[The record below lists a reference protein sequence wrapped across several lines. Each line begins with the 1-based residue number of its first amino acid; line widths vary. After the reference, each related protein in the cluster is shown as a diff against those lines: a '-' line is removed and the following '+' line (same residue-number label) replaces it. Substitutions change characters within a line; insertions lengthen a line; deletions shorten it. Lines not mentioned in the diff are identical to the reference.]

1 MNFYSIVYNALLIPL
16 AQVIIYFLKMF
27 NPKLKEREENCSLS
41 LDSLRKL
48 NLQKRDNVVWFHS
61 ASMGEFEQAKPII
74 EKLKARNKDIK
85 IVCSFFSPSGYKNQK
100 NYEFAD
106 AVCYLPF
113 DSIKNVRMFL
123 DLVNPCL
130 VVFVRYEI
138 WRNYLEQIKKRQIKV
153 MLIDATAPQSKS
165 IVNPFFIRGFTR
177 TNYSFFDY
185 IFTVGEKHTEFFKE
199 LGVKSNIKT
208 LTDTRFDRIIEK
220 VSQNQAKPL
229 VPRSIFNEDEL
240 VLIAGS
246 SWEEDE
252 ELIYNSLKNLDLSY
266 KEKLRL
272 IIVPHEPTDEHI
284 LRLQTLFSDTLLF
297 SKLLEITKKYDI
309 AEVKKIVG
317 KNTIIVDSIGK
328 LLGLY
333 SIADFAYIGGGFGAG
348 IHSVTEP
355 AGYGIPLS
363 CGYRYKVS
371 HDAVNLVELN
381 ALKIIEGKADFTK
394 WLEELISDEN
404 KRNELGKIAKEYINN
419 NAGATE
425 KIVKNVDLF
434 IC

>member
-1 MNFYSIVYNALLIPL
+1 
-16 AQVIIYFLKMF
+16 MF
-27 NPKLKEREENCSLS
+27 NPKLKEREENCWQSI
-41 LDSLRKL
+41 DSVRKL
-48 NLQKRDNVVWFHS
+48 NLQRSDKTIWFHS

-74 EKLKARNKDIK
+74 EKLKAKNKNIK

-113 DSIKNVRMFL
+113 DSKKNVKMFL

-165 IVNPFFIRGFTR
+165 ILNPFFIRGFTR

-185 IFTVGEKHTEFFKE
+185 IFTVGEKHTVFFKE

-208 LTDTRFDRIIEK
+208 LSDTRFDRIIEK

-229 VPRSIFNEDEL
+229 VPKSIFNEDEL

-252 ELIYNSLKNLDLSY
+252 KLIFNALRNIELSY
-266 KEKLRL
+266 KEQLRL
-272 IIVPHEPTDEHI
+272 IIVPHEPTEEHI
-284 LRLQTLFSDTLLF
+284 QRLQTLFSDTLLF

-309 AEVKKIVG
+309 SEVRKIVG

-363 CGYRYKVS
+363 CGPKYKVS
-371 HDAVNLVELN
+371 HDAVNLVKLN
-381 ALKIIEGKADFTK
+381 TLKIIEGKTDFTK

-404 KRNELGKIAKEYINN
+404 KRDELGKIAKDHINN
-419 NAGATE
+419 NAGASDE
-425 KIVKNVDLF
+425 IVKNVDLL

>member
-1 MNFYSIVYNALLIPL
+1 VNFYSNVYNALFIPL
-16 AQVIIYFLKMF
+16 AHLIIFFLKMF
-27 NPKLKEREENCSLS
+27 NPKLKEREENCWQSI
-41 LDSLRKL
+41 DSVRKL
-48 NLQKRDNVVWFHS
+48 NLQRSDKTIWFHS

-74 EKLKARNKDIK
+74 EKIKAKNKNIK

-113 DSIKNVRMFL
+113 DSKKNVKMFL

-165 IVNPFFIRGFTR
+165 ILNPFFIRGFTR

-185 IFTVGEKHTEFFKE
+185 IFTVGEKHTVFFKE

-208 LTDTRFDRIIEK
+208 LSDTRFDRIIEK

-229 VPRSIFNEDEL
+229 VPKSIFNEDEL

-252 ELIYNSLKNLDLSY
+252 KLIFNALRNIELSY
-266 KEKLRL
+266 KEQLRL
-272 IIVPHEPTDEHI
+272 IIVPHEPTEEHI
-284 LRLQTLFSDTLLF
+284 QRLQTLFSDTLLF

-309 AEVKKIVG
+309 SEVRKIVG

-363 CGYRYKVS
+363 CGPKYKVS
-371 HDAVNLVELN
+371 HDAVNLVKLN
-381 ALKIIEGKADFTK
+381 TLKIIEGKTDFTK

-404 KRNELGKIAKEYINN
+404 KRDELGKIAKDHINN
-419 NAGATE
+419 NAGASDE
-425 KIVKNVDLF
+425 IVKNVDLL